1 MTDIDFFFIFLVLFS
16 NKIKFSMKKTSL
28 QKIVIVEEDLDGIDR
43 NGIGNL
49 NDLLRLVL
57 INKEWWN
64 SNIVVHGGAVAT
76 ISYKIL
82 ETNSS
87 FGLK

>member
-1 MTDIDFFFIFLVLFS
+1 
-16 NKIKFSMKKTSL
+16 MKKTSL

-57 INKEWWN
+57 VNKE
-64 SNIVVHGGAVAT
+64 
-76 ISYKIL
+76 
-82 ETNSS
+82 
-87 FGLK
+87 